1 MGTVVSK
8 SPKKNKIRHNAKLVG
23 TLQVSAQRS
32 SQHRSPR
39 DVEASV
45 VNQLRNN
52 DEETK
57 PISLVDPYEV
67 NDSLLFNSRG
77 AGNTTRGE
85 DPVPYFK
92 AWHTRV
98 IISALYIYIYIYI
111 YIYLLLL
118 LLLLL

>member
-32 SQHRSPR
+32 CSQHRSPH
-39 DVEASV
+39 DDASV

-67 NDSLLFNSRG
+67 NDSLLFNNRS
-77 AGNTTRGE
+77 ASNTATGE
-85 DPVPYFK
+85 DLIPYFK

-98 IISALYIYIYIYI
+98 IIFALCIYYV
-111 YIYLLLL
+111 L
-118 LLLLL
+118 